1 MTQKPERLRI
11 FGAGLRAQVA
21 VDEIAW
27 HFSNQYVV
35 EGYYDDK
42 FPIGTAGPNGF
53 PILGT
58 IAKGCVDVSSSGT
71 NVYLALGTYRSWRA
85 CELFVE
91 LSARRVKFARLVA
104 PTALISPSAVIGEN
118 ALIFGGVFVGSEAK
132 VGHLFTAHGGT
143 VVEHHCS
150 VGNNVLL
157 GPGVTL
163 SGLTQIED
171 HCFLGSGT
179 STKPRICV
187 GAGTMTGT
195 GSVVISDLPPGKIA
209 AGVPA
214 TVQRAVR
221 DDDEVPVPAIVER
234 LRPLMQKHRL
244 RPTNASG
251 LVL

>member
-1 MTQKPERLRI
+1 MTQGPKKLRI

-21 VDEIAW
+21 VDQIAW
-27 HFSNQYVV
+27 HFRDHYLV

-42 FPIGTAGPNGF
+42 LPTGSVGPNGF
-53 PILGT
+53 HVMGT
-58 IAKGCVDVSSSGT
+58 IAQGCADVPNSGT

-91 LSARRVKFARLVA
+91 LSARGVKFARLVA
-104 PTALISPSAVIGEN
+104 PTAHISPSAVIGEN

-163 SGLTQIED
+163 AGLTHIED

-179 STKPRICV
+179 STKPRTRV
-187 GAGTMTGT
+187 GRGTMTGA
-195 GSVVISDLPPGKIA
+195 GSIVIADLPPGVIA
-209 AGVPA
+209 SGIPA
-214 TVQRAVR
+214 SRQRDVTEN
-221 DDDEVPVPAIVER
+221 DEVPHPSVVKR
-234 LRPLMQKHRL
+234 LEGIL
-244 RPTNASG
+244 AG
-251 LVL
+251 E